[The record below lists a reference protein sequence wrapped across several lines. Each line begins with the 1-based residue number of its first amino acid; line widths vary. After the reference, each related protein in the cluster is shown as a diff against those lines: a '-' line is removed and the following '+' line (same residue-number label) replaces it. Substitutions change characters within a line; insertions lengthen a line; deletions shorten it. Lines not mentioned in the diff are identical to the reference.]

1 MKLIINKA
9 LDNINDSVNIKIIE
23 ITSTNFLSNTLGYF
37 VYKHQIP
44 LIKFVDTGEIFNVK
58 NFKSRLNSSL
68 AETPIIIDITDLE
81 LISSSGSAS
90 SQNFQSV
97 TDIGVSTTNSFYKKV
112 SDVDETIKSG
122 VFEAEGVEEGIQF
135 MGHRSILVDGMYVF
149 GMALGETGSLVH
161 SNTDPLTPYI
171 NSFQL
176 PIKANGIYTLATL
189 SDILKI
195 ANVPV
200 YATNAAAITGGLVAD
215 NIYKTVTGE
224 LRIVV

>member
-1 MKLIINKA
+1 MRLIINKT

-37 VYKHQIP
+37 VYKNQIP
-44 LIKFVDTGEIFNVK
+44 LIKFVDTGEIFSVK
-58 NFKSRLNSSL
+58 DFKSRLNTSL
-68 AETPIIIDITDLE
+68 AEAAIVIDITDLE

-90 SQNFQSV
+90 SQDFQSV

-122 VFEAEGVEEGIQF
+122 VFEAEGAEEGIQF
-135 MGHRSILVDGMYVF
+135 MGHRSILVGGMYVF

-171 NSFQL
+171 NSFEL
-176 PIKANGIYTLATL
+176 PIKANGTYTLATVE
-189 SDILKI
+189 DIAKMPGLPI
-195 ANVPV
+195 
-200 YATNAAAITGGLVAD
+200 YATNATAITGGLAV
-215 NIYKTVTGE
+215 NSVYKTATGE